1 MVRGASVVSDFDEKS
16 KQNLKVYVVE
26 EKNGQKRV
34 MQVLVQKTRD
44 IGL

>member
-1 MVRGASVVSDFDEKS
+1 MVLDFDEKS
-16 KQNLKVYVVE
+16 KKNMKVYAFE

-34 MQVLVQKTRD
+34 MQVLDQKTRD